1 VDTAGRLLELLAL
14 FGARSW
20 WSGDELAR
28 RLEVTARTLRRDV
41 TRLRMLGYPI
51 EATTGPNGG
60 YRLGAGGRLPPL
72 VLDDDEAVAVAVAL
86 RQAAGSAGSGME
98 TAALTALTKLDQVLP
113 VQLRERVVA
122 VRTVTVDL
130 RTPRLPP
137 ADVDALIVVALAC
150 RRPERLRFTYEDGD
164 GRITRRLVEPFR
176 LVTTGRRW
184 YLVAYDTD
192 REAWR
197 TFRVDRLSELRLT
210 GTPFEHRDP
219 PDAGT
224 LVSEGLALRAH
235 AYQARVVLHL
245 PFDVASRII
254 SPTVGVLE
262 RIDDGHTLARIG
274 GEPDWIARYLAG
286 LDCRYEVLEPP
297 EVHAELLALGERLVK
312 EHADVDRADRGERH

>member
-1 VDTAGRLLELLAL
+1 MDSAGRLLELLAL
-14 FGARSW
+14 FGARAW

-28 RLEVTARTLRRDV
+28 RLEVTPRTLRRDV

-86 RQAAGSAGSGME
+86 RQAAGSAGGGME
-98 TAALTALTKLDQVLP
+98 AAALTALTKLDQVLP
-113 VQLRERVVA
+113 VQLRERVIA

-137 ADVDALIVVALAC
+137 ADIDALIVAALAC

-164 GRITRRLVEPFR
+164 GRVTRRLVEPFR
-176 LVTTGRRW
+176 LVTTERRW

-192 REAWR
+192 RQAWR

-210 GTPFEHRDP
+210 GMPFEHRDT
-219 PDAGT
+219 PDAAA
-224 LVSEGLALRAH
+224 LVSEGLALH
-235 AYQARVVLHL
+235 VYPYQARVVLHL
-245 PFDVASRII
+245 PFDIAARVVP
-254 SPTVGVLE
+254 PTVGVLE
-262 RIDDGHTLARIG
+262 QIDDAHTLARIG

-286 LDCRYEVLEPP
+286 MECRYEVLEPP
-297 EVHAELLALGERLVK
+297 EVRSELRALGERLVA
-312 EHADVDRADRGERH
+312 EHAGFDAAASRLST